1 MLFCAVTRKR
11 KYKFKVEEEK
21 MKRFFAMCMAMVLAF
36 GMVGCNE
43 TVTPPSYASD
53 EKFEIGMWVG
63 ISDNLVIYDE
73 NGQKVSSRP
82 LTDDEFLEKYQEIAD
97 AGFTVAF
104 PGYDVM
110 NDGSASYNMKALRA
124 AHEVG
129 IRHILGDGTL
139 RSYVMQAKTLYDS
152 VAKTEEELVQGV
164 KDIIEPYTTSEYADA
179 LYGFMIQDEPDASK
193 FDAIAFGEKI
203 FKQAAPD
210 LMFYVNLFPV
220 IAGGAQLSG
229 SDEPIKYDSYL
240 TQYFAKVKTDYVSY
254 DHYPLYG
261 DGVTTSIE
269 ASFLYNM
276 DLMRAKIDEEG
287 EDRALWTFLQSIQY
301 GGKNRA
307 LASKADATFQAYSF
321 LAYGG
326 DCIQWFCYACP
337 PQNDG
342 ATYFGN
348 NALVDRNYE
357 KTATYGYVQSANLDI
372 QAMMPYYKNFDWKGI
387 MISSVYDDTDNF
399 GYLESSKFLL
409 NSTRT
414 VTKIESSEDAFSG
427 VFEDKDG
434 NEGYLVVNFTDPA
447 LDRSNQIT
455 LSVADGYT
463 HAIVVKNGES
473 AVEKIKNGKLSFT
486 MAAGEGYFVI
496 PFANR

>member
-1 MLFCAVTRKR
+1 
-11 KYKFKVEEEK
+11 
-21 MKRFFAMCMAMVLAF
+21 
-36 GMVGCNE
+36 
-43 TVTPPSYASD
+43 
-53 EKFEIGMWVG
+53 
-63 ISDNLVIYDE
+63 
-73 NGQKVSSRP
+73 
-82 LTDDEFLEKYQEIAD
+82 
-97 AGFTVAF
+97 
-104 PGYDVM
+104 M

-152 VAKTEEELVQGV
+152 GAKTEEELVQGV

-301 GGKNRA
+301 GGKNRRACEQGGRDVPGVLLPRLRRRLHPVVLLRLPAAERRRDLFRKQRAGGPQLREDGDIRLRAERQPRYSGDDA
-307 LASKADATFQAYSF
+307 LLQEF
-321 LAYGG
+321 
-326 DCIQWFCYACP
+326 
-337 PQNDG
+337 
-342 ATYFGN
+342 
-348 NALVDRNYE
+348 
-357 KTATYGYVQSANLDI
+357 
-372 QAMMPYYKNFDWKGI
+372 
-387 MISSVYDDTDNF
+387 
-399 GYLESSKFLL
+399 
-409 NSTRT
+409 
-414 VTKIESSEDAFSG
+414 
-427 VFEDKDG
+427 
-434 NEGYLVVNFTDPA
+434 
-447 LDRSNQIT
+447 
-455 LSVADGYT
+455 
-463 HAIVVKNGES
+463 
-473 AVEKIKNGKLSFT
+473 
-486 MAAGEGYFVI
+486 
-496 PFANR
+496 